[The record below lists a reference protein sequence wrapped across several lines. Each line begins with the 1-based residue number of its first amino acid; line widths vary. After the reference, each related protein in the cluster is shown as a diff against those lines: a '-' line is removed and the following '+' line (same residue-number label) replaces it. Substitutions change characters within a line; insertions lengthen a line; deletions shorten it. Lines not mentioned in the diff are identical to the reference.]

1 MNQNLKISSVLIAL
15 SILAGGCASQ
25 TQKQVDQDLAKTP
38 AIASPQELHDQTT
51 AKINEDPRL
60 TEDQRAKLKAVQA
73 KFVEQAAVA
82 REESLKLRSLLVDQ
96 LLAKSYK
103 PREVSAIKGRIHAAE
118 ERRLEAT
125 FKAADEV
132 SKILGHNESQVQ
144 DDIQRRRMMENVLVS
159 PSLM

>member
-1 MNQNLKISSVLIAL
+1 MKQNLKFTSVLVAIGL
-15 SILAGGCASQ
+15 LAGCASQ

-38 AIASPQELHDQTT
+38 AVASPQELHEQTT

-60 TEDQRAKLKAVQA
+60 TDEQRTKLKGLQA
-73 KFVEQAAVA
+73 KFQEQYKTA
-82 REESLKLRSLLVDQ
+82 RDESLKLRSLLVDQ

-103 PREVSAIKGRIHAAE
+103 PREIAAIKGRIHAAE

-132 SKILGHNESQVQ
+132 SKILGHNEDHVQ
-144 DDIQRRRMMENVLVS
+144 DDIQRRRTMENLLVS